1 MKMKMEME
9 MTKSDIVMGLTV
21 GTLMIYLLS
30 RTYSSALK
38 KKKKEKG
45 NKSIAYQE

>member
-1 MKMKMEME
+1 MKMEME
-9 MTKSDIVMGLTV
+9 VTKSDILLGLTL
-21 GTLMIYLLS
+21 GTLMIYLMS
-30 RTYSSALK
+30 RAYSSAVK